1 MILVINYFNN
11 HDFSDESYFII
22 NTLTDRKM
30 EISASVRNSFE
41 DALTYVTN
49 NYKIL
54 CNKHHVSPYATQNN
68 FLLYKFNYFTLKELI
83 NHFIKSFKKI
93 QNEIMETRMLNI
105 TQQQLEKIDIGMYED
120 ILNNLGGFKKW
131 FPSPPGKEHYRL
143 LIHISNM
150 FNNINILDVGTNYGC
165 SALALANNPS
175 NKVISYD
182 IVKHPETE
190 HIKCSNI
197 EFRIGNVLYNEEVIK
212 NSKLIMLDTAHD
224 GTFENEF
231 YNKLKEIQWEG
242 MLLLDDIKLNNAM
255 EQFWKNIHHVKWD
268 LTHLGHFTGTGL
280 VMFSNNG

>member
-1 MILVINYFNN
+1 MNNKGIVNIYDNHNWDNEIYLFYCGNKLTNTRISPQIYGSIKNYLTVIHY
-11 HDFSDESYFII
+11 
-22 NTLTDRKM
+22 
-30 EISASVRNSFE
+30 
-41 DALTYVTN
+41 
-49 NYKIL
+49 
-54 CNKHHVSPYATQNN
+54 N
-68 FLLYKFNYFTLKELI
+68 FLLDINVQNYIKENPQYNASI
-83 NHFIKSFKKI
+83 NYVIKSFKKI

-120 ILNNLGGFKKW
+120 ILNNLGGFKEW

-255 EQFWKNIHHVKWD
+255 EQFWKNIHHVKYD

>member
-1 MILVINYFNN
+1 MNNKGIVNIYDNHNWDNEIYLFYYNNKLMNTGISVQTYSSIKNYLTVIHY
-11 HDFSDESYFII
+11 
-22 NTLTDRKM
+22 
-30 EISASVRNSFE
+30 
-41 DALTYVTN
+41 
-49 NYKIL
+49 
-54 CNKHHVSPYATQNN
+54 N
-68 FLLYKFNYFTLKELI
+68 FLLDINVQNYIKENPQYNASI
-83 NHFIKSFKKI
+83 NYVIKSFKKI

-120 ILNNLGGFKKW
+120 ILNNLGGFKEW

-255 EQFWKNIHHVKWD
+255 EQFWKNIHHVKYD